1 MRACAS
7 RCLRASAPSRPVFAK
22 MAKFFAKMAIFAVS
36 ARHCLGV
43 GGCKAGAKGARVLAR
58 AHACASAHAPT
69 HKRTHGVRVCAPR
82 THPRTRSPP
91 RRRRSSAAPPPAL
104 QPSPTPRSP
113 SPSPPS
119 PPPPPP
125 PSPPAYAEDV
135 SPSQPGQVQRSQAL
149 ETHRRPLAAGPQRP
163 FPSFRLG
170 NDSERKRLGND
181 SERKLE
187 RLGSDSER
195 KRLENDWERF
205 VARSC
210 VAAEGG
216 SNPDSEPPGATRS
229 DSELNP
235 SVRDGRV
242 TLQLGAA

>member
-1 MRACAS
+1 MQSGRKGGARACAGA
-7 RCLRASAPSRPVFAK
+7 CLRK
-22 MAKFFAKMAIFAVS
+22 
-36 ARHCLGV
+36 C
-43 GGCKAGAKGARVLAR
+43 AR
-58 AHACASAHAPT
+58 AHAQ
-69 HKRTHGVRVCAPR
+69 
-82 THPRTRSPP
+82 THPRCACVRTAHTPTHAFAA
-91 RRRRSSAAPPPAL
+91 AAPPLFRRPPAGIA
-104 QPSPTPRSP
+104 PVTDAAFAFAFAAAAAAAVATGMPKTSVPVSRARSNAHRRWRLTGG
-113 SPSPPS
+113 
-119 PPPPPP
+119 PPP
-125 PSPPAYAEDV
+125 
-135 SPSQPGQVQRSQAL
+135 
-149 ETHRRPLAAGPQRP
+149 AAGPQLP
-163 FPSFRLG
+163 FPNFRLG